1 MSQDSFDIAESAY
14 FSPPKR
20 INILMYTSIFIRTRP
35 AFSKRIPSSGTSG
48 GWIVFAALYSR
59 IIAAVAAAS
68 LSSRN
73 VLAADDA
80 VEYTS
85 CSSKYGF
92 VDMSTANHLVG
103 TP

>member
-1 MSQDSFDIAESAY
+1 MSQDSFDVAESAY
-14 FSPPKR
+14 FPPHTR
-20 INILMYTSIFIRTRP
+20 IDILMYTSIFIRTRP

-48 GWIVFAALYSR
+48 LIVFTALYSR

-68 LSSRN
+68 LSSRD
-73 VLAADDA
+73 VLAAVDA